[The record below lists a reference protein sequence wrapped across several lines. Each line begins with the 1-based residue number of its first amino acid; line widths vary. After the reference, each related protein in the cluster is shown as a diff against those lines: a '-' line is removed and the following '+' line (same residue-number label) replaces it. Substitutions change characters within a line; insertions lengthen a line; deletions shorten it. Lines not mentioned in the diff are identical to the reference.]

1 MYLVSH
7 DHSAQCDVS
16 SQTLHLRS
24 HVHKI
29 QGDPL
34 PHPGPGSHVYS
45 LKCDSTSQKL
55 HVGSHINSFQS
66 NPFLILYLGS
76 NSCGIQGDSLP
87 DHYTW
92 DHMSTVSSMS

>member
-7 DHSAQCDVS
+7 DHSAQCDI
-16 SQTLHLRS
+16 SQSLHLRS

-55 HVGSHINSFQS
+55 HMGSHINSLQV
-66 NPFLILYLGS
+66 NLLLILYLRS
-76 NSCGIQGDSLP
+76 NFCSIQGESLP
-87 DHYTW
+87 DHIHVITCPQ
-92 DHMSTVSSMS
+92 SLV